1 MKQVSLKNRLVF
13 GFLIICS
20 VITLGVSVYQ
30 ISRLQQ
36 REFDLLQHEISS
48 FEQGA
53 LPSIRE
59 AVWNYDWAMVET
71 IATSQV
77 NPLLSYIKI
86 CDIEMSQCSHN
97 GVAGR
102 EPFQEYHNDI
112 YYQTSPLGDRLLIGT
127 TYLQLHYQTFGQL
140 FNRYIVS
147 EFFINGLGVFG
158 VAVCIFLLFHLG
170 VVRRLIR
177 IANYTSDI
185 DLTEVELLEP
195 LNFQQRNL
203 VQDEVDLLADTID
216 GFVGRIKEEFSRR
229 KQLEEQ
235 LNQAQKMEALGTL
248 AGGIAH
254 DFNNILAAILGYV
267 QLCYDSAEEKSK
279 LQRRLEQVLI
289 AGERAKS
296 LIAQIMVFSHKSES
310 FTQKVAVAE
319 VIAEALDLVRASLP
333 ENITIESSLDEGL
346 WVVGDSSQLHQ
357 IIVNL
362 STNAGY
368 ELARRGGT
376 IRVVLVPQQL
386 TAEQAGP
393 LDLDAGDYVRISFC
407 DDGPGVPKGISGHI
421 FDPFFT
427 TKETGKGT
435 GMGLAVVHGIVKAH
449 GGAIVLE
456 PNVGK
461 GACFTLYFPRVQA
474 AEITTMSIPGESVEL
489 LSGDEYI
496 FLLDDEPMVI
506 AMTQDMLES
515 LGYKVRACLD
525 PLVALAQL
533 SEADNVDLLLTDL
546 TMPKMTGIE
555 LAKKLKQQRPDFPII
570 LYSGYLDLLHESELQ
585 DGTINGLL
593 HKPFTVEHLSQ
604 TIRRVLDGLKAE

>member
-1 MKQVSLKNRLVF
+1 MKRVSLKNRLIF
-13 GFLIICS
+13 GFLLICT
-20 VITLGVSVYQ
+20 VITLGISIYQ

-36 REFDLLQHEISS
+36 REFALLQHEVSS

-59 AVWNYDWAMVET
+59 AVWNYDWAMVKT
-71 IATSQV
+71 IATSQI

-102 EPFQEYHNDI
+102 EPFQEYHHNI
-112 YYQTSPLGDRLLIGT
+112 YYQTSPLGKKLLIGT

-147 EFFINGLGVFG
+147 EFFVNGLGVFG

-170 VVRRLIR
+170 VIRRLIR
-177 IANYTSDI
+177 IANYTSAI
-185 DLTEVELLEP
+185 DLTAVESLEP
-195 LNFQQRNL
+195 LNFQQRGP
-203 VQDEVDLLADTID
+203 VQDEVDLLAETID
-216 GFVGRIKEEFSRR
+216 GFVERIKEEFSRR
-229 KQLEEQ
+229 KQLEAQ

-267 QLCYDSAEEKSK
+267 QLCYDSAEDKST

-289 AGERAKS
+289 AGERAKA
-296 LIAQIMVFSHKSES
+296 LIAQIMLFSRKSEK
-310 FTQKVAVAE
+310 FTRKVAVAE

-333 ENITIESSLDEGL
+333 ENISIESRLDEDL
-346 WVVGDSSQLHQ
+346 WVAGDSSQLHQ

-368 ELARRGGT
+368 ELAKQGGK
-376 IRVVLVPQQL
+376 IRVELTPQQL
-386 TAEQAGP
+386 TVEQARP
-393 LDLDAGDYVRISFC
+393 LDLDAGNYVQITFC
-407 DDGPGVPKGISGHI
+407 DDGPGIPKEISGHI

-449 GGAIVLE
+449 GGAIILK
-456 PNVGK
+456 PNAGT
-461 GACFTLYFPRVQA
+461 GACFILYLPRVAA
-474 AEITTMSIPGESVEL
+474 AEQTAISESGEPIALATGGEH
-489 LSGDEYI
+489 I

-506 AMTQDMLES
+506 AMTQEMLES
-515 LGYKVRACLD
+515 LGYTVSVCLD
-525 PLVALAQL
+525 SMVALSQL
-533 SEADNVDLLLTDL
+533 AEADDVDLLLTDL

-570 LYSGYLDLLHESELQ
+570 LYSGHLDLLHETELQ

-593 HKPFTVEHLSQ
+593 HKPFTVEQLSRSL
-604 TIRRVLDGLKAE
+604 RRALDR

>member
-1 MKQVSLKNRLVF
+1 M
-13 GFLIICS
+13 
-20 VITLGVSVYQ
+20 ITLGISVYQ

-77 NPLLSYIKI
+77 NPLLSYIEI
-86 CDIEMSQCSHN
+86 CDVEMSQCSHS
-97 GVAGR
+97 GIAGD
-102 EPFQEYHNDI
+102 EPFQEYHHDI
-112 YYQTSPLGDRLLIGT
+112 DYQTSPLGNYLPIGT

-147 EFFINGLGVFG
+147 EFLINGLGVFG

-185 DLTEVELLEP
+185 DLTEVESLDP
-195 LNFQQRNL
+195 LNFQPGSP
-203 VQDEVDLLADTID
+203 VQDEVDLLADAID
-216 GFVGRIKEEFSRR
+216 GFVERIKEEFSRR
-229 KQLEEQ
+229 KQLEQQ
-235 LNQAQKMEALGTL
+235 LNQVQKMEALGTL

-254 DFNNILAAILGYV
+254 DFNNILAAMLGYV
-267 QLCYDSAEEKSK
+267 QLSYDSAEEGSK

-296 LIAQIMVFSHKSES
+296 LIAQIMLFSRKPEN

-319 VIAEALDLVRASLP
+319 VITEALDLLRASLP
-333 ENITIESSLDEGL
+333 ANVAIETSLAEDL
-346 WVVGDSSQLHQ
+346 WIVGDSSQLHQ
-357 IIVNL
+357 VIVNL

-368 ELARRGGT
+368 ELAERGGT
-376 IRVVLVPQQL
+376 IRVVLTLQRLPV
-386 TAEQAGP
+386 EQAEP
-393 LDLDAGDYVRISFC
+393 LELDPGNYVQLSFC
-407 DDGPGVPKGISGHI
+407 DNGSGISDGISGHI

-427 TKETGKGT
+427 TKKSVKGT

-449 GGAIVLE
+449 GGAIILE

-461 GACFTLYFPRVQA
+461 GACFTLYLPQA
-474 AEITTMSIPGESVEL
+474 PAAKIAALPAPGGSVVLWPGHEH
-489 LSGDEYI
+489 I
-496 FLLDDEPMVI
+496 FLLDDEPVVI

-515 LGYKVRACLD
+515 LGYKVSVCLK
-525 PLVALAQL
+525 PLDALRQL
-533 SEADNVDLLLTDL
+533 SETDNIDLLLTDL
-546 TMPKMTGIE
+546 TMPEMSGIE
-555 LAKKLKQQRPDFPII
+555 LARKLKRQKPALPII
-570 LYSGYLDLLHESELQ
+570 LYSGYLDLLHKSELQ
-585 DGTINGLL
+585 DGTINHLL
-593 HKPFTVEHLSQ
+593 HKPFTVGDLSRA
-604 TIRRVLDGLKAE
+604 IRQVLDG